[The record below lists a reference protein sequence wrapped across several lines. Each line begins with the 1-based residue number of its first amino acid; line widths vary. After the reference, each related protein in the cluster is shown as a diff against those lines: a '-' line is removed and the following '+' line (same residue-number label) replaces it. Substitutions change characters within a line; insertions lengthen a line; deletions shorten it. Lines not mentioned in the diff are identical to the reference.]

1 LHVGVLDKQF
11 QLNVT
16 AFIPAFSQLVIVI
29 KIDNPPVSCLHT
41 YEETCRANRVLF
53 YIIVSEHL
61 DIFTNLFTAKSMLK
75 SPVSTT

>member
-1 LHVGVLDKQF
+1 

-41 YEETCRANRVLF
+41 YEETCRANSVF
-53 YIIVSEHL
+53 VQI
-61 DIFTNLFTAKSMLK
+61 
-75 SPVSTT
+75 SPVLIYVPVYPKTKI